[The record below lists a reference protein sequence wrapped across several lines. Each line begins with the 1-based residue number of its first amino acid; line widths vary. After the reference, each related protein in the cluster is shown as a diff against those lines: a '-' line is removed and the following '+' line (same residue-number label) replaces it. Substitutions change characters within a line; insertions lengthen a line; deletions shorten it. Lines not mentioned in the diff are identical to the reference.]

1 MADKSS
7 IEWTEATWNPTTGCD
22 RISPGCDNCYA
33 LTLAKRLKAMGNPKY
48 QVDGDPRTSGPGFG
62 VTVHEDALDLPR
74 RWRVPRTVFV
84 DSMSDLWHARVPAD
98 FIRRVFDVMADTPQH
113 TYQLLTKRPRRL
125 ARMAPDLPWP
135 RNVWV
140 GVSVE
145 RQEQAW
151 RVAELRKVPAAV
163 RFISAEPLLGPLDLD
178 LDGIDWLIAGGESG
192 PSHRPMDERW
202 ALDLR
207 DQCALSGIAFFF
219 KQWGGARAKTGGREL
234 DGRTWDDM
242 PDQRPAERRSHTAE
256 WDEHGGGGHRSG
268 IMCGHAATQLPLW
281 ITS

>member
-1 MADKSS
+1 MSVVRRSLGVVADKSS

-62 VTVHEDALDLPR
+62 VQVHEDALDLPA
-74 RWRVPRTVFV
+74 RWRAPRTIFV

-98 FIRRVFDVMADTPQH
+98 FIARVFDTMGGTPQH

-125 ARMAPDLPWP
+125 ARMADELAWP
-135 RNVWV
+135 ANVWV

-145 RQEQAW
+145 SQKQAW
-151 RVAELRKVPAAV
+151 RVDELRKVPAAV
-163 RFISAEPLLGPLDLD
+163 RFVSAEPLLGPIRFDLT
-178 LDGIDWLIAGGESG
+178 GIAWLIAGGESG
-192 PSHRPMDERW
+192 PGHRPMRGEW

-207 DQCALSGIAFFF
+207 DQCASAGTAFFF
-219 KQWGGARAKTGGREL
+219 KQWGGVHAKTGGREL

-242 PDQRPAERRSHTAE
+242 P
-256 WDEHGGGGHRSG
+256 
-268 IMCGHAATQLPLW
+268 TQLELARMALPA
-281 ITS
+281 TSASS